1 MKIQLH
7 NLSIVLRSV
16 FQEDKKYYPQ
26 DFLMNVW
33 MNNRCLSMVGWI
45 FQKELMLI
53 KEMHQKNLIFGI
65 IGIFQTKN
73 FKFESN
79 VCNVCHD
86 LTQKAMN
93 FNDGAIVSI
102 NESDF
107 KMHFLYMGKDDAISI
122 I

>member
-1 MKIQLH
+1 MKIQLY

-26 DFLMNVW
+26 DFLINVW

-73 FKFESN
+73 FKFEQILSLQ
-79 VCNVCHD
+79 C
-86 LTQKAMN
+86 L
-93 FNDGAIVSI
+93 S
-102 NESDF
+102 
-107 KMHFLYMGKDDAISI
+107 
-122 I
+122 